1 MKKVDNFFRA
11 LENLRDIYQYDPPKG
26 NVEITGLVG
35 LYEICFEQAWKAMKE
50 LLEESGFAERKTG
63 SPKMVIKTAYS
74 AGMVHDEES
83 WLSALTDRNNVTHSY
98 NVEIAMSIIQH
109 TKDCYVPMFEDLKKA
124 IETDWLQEKL

>member
-63 SPKMVIKTAYS
+63 SPKMVIKTAYR